1 MSGDTA
7 RNVELWTRVNAEYTR
22 ERFVYD
28 LDRLMKQT
36 HPSTLLWDP
45 ADPAGE
51 QCVSAAVRECG

>member
-1 MSGDTA
+1 MCQEVCP
-7 RNVELWTRVNAEYTR
+7 VEAIHVGNHYEAGEYTR
-22 ERFVYD
+22 DNFVYD

-51 QCVSAAVRECG
+51 